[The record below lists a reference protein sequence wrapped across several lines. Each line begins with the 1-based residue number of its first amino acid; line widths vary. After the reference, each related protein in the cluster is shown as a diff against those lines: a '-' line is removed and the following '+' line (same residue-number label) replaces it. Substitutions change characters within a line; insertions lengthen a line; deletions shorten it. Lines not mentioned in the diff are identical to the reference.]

1 MAYHKF
7 KFYEQRKN
15 DPKWRPY
22 YLEAMRVR
30 EQARLTVQRR
40 KRRAR
45 IRTFLVVA
53 ILVIL
58 VFLLL
63 AHWTYSQT
71 NELSFYSFIDV
82 LKSKINEFLN

>member
-1 MAYHKF
+1 M
-7 KFYEQRKN
+7 
-15 DPKWRPY
+15 
-22 YLEAMRVR
+22 
-30 EQARLTVQRR
+30 
-40 KRRAR
+40 
-45 IRTFLVVA
+45 VA

-71 NELSFYSFIDV
+71 NELSFSSFIDV

>member
-22 YLEAMRVR
+22 YLEAMRVK

-71 NELSFYSFIDV
+71 NELSFSSFIDV

>member
-63 AHWTYSQT
+63 ARTYSQT
-71 NELSFYSFIDV
+71 NELSFSSFIDV

>member
-40 KRRAR
+40 KEGQELEPFSGCD
-45 IRTFLVVA
+45 TGYFSFS
-53 ILVIL
+53 VIGSL
-58 VFLLL
+58 DIF
-63 AHWTYSQT
+63 T
-71 NELSFYSFIDV
+71 N
-82 LKSKINEFLN
+82 K

>member
-45 IRTFLVVA
+45 IRTWLRYWLF
-53 ILVIL
+53 
-58 VFLLL
+58 
-63 AHWTYSQT
+63 
-71 NELSFYSFIDV
+71 
-82 LKSKINEFLN
+82 